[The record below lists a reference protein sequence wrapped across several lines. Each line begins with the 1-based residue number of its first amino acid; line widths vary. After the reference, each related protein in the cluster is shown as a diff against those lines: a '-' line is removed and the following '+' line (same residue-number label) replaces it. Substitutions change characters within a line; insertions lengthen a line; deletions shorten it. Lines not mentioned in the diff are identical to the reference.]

1 MANFEWVSSPSFRII
16 PAIYIAIFGILIIR
30 YARKSRSDPDKG
42 DRYYINEMLIGI
54 TTLIVAAI
62 YPWLL
67 TIASSNIYIVGQIY
81 FHIWDSLTVQFII
94 WAIYLW
100 RARVN
105 NIKKNRFQPY
115 DEWKAQIR
123 KMHESQPEWK
133 LDVRRKLMH
142 LLPPAVIIGGYYAA
156 IYAEPIV
163 AQYMQAWDVFS
174 ISVLI
179 WGSVALNFVFI
190 FFIADL
196 IRLNDF
202 NRMGH
207 FGKKWYEKQITLK
220 ELDTFTTTT
229 PMVLSMIPFLFAPL
243 PIFFSVV
250 LIGTIA
256 DAAASTVG
264 KYLGKVRSTKTQ
276 KTIEG
281 YIAGVV
287 VTIACVHLGFLI
299 APLPN
304 VSTTLVWIMALT
316 AGFCFLMVDI
326 FAKKISDN
334 FLNPFTTGLAM
345 VILYY
350 LFAV

>member
-1 MANFEWVSSPSFRII
+1 MANFGGSRSAFRII

-67 TIASSNIYIVGQIY
+67 PIASSNIYIVGQIY

-243 PIFFSVV
+243 LF
-250 LIGTIA
+250 
-256 DAAASTVG
+256 
-264 KYLGKVRSTKTQ
+264 
-276 KTIEG
+276 
-281 YIAGVV
+281 
-287 VTIACVHLGFLI
+287 
-299 APLPN
+299 
-304 VSTTLVWIMALT
+304 
-316 AGFCFLMVDI
+316 
-326 FAKKISDN
+326 
-334 FLNPFTTGLAM
+334 
-345 VILYY
+345 
-350 LFAV
+350 LFAG